1 MPGKSLL
8 SNNKKINTTFDDH
21 IKKGIKKDT
30 NEDRLIYFRDALAN
44 LINYL
49 LKYNINNKNNKIDT
63 IVFPNRI
70 GCGLAG
76 GNWSQYESEIKK
88 FAIKLHTAADDEI
101 KTLIVRKINWIYIK
115 NILKNLEEKEKL
127 LKLNIIKLKNLCE

>member
-101 KTLIVRKINWIYIK
+101 KTLIVRKIN
-115 NILKNLEEKEKL
+115 
-127 LKLNIIKLKNLCE
+127 